1 MKLIAEIAWHHDGD
15 FPFLKSLVKSI
26 CIKTNCDYVKFHI
39 TLDLDEYLHKDHSI
53 YKWAKKRI
61 FSESQWNEIFEITFK
76 LGKKIMLLLN
86 DKKAIDFGMKYDPEV
101 VEIHSV
107 CLNDIF
113 LLKHLKNKIR
123 TKNTN
128 VVFGVGGTD
137 IHELDH
143 AINFLDYSNVTLM
156 HGFQN
161 YPTKIEY
168 INFNKVKKLMTLYPN
183 YKHGYAD
190 HTSWNHKNNTT
201 ITLIGASLGMDFI
214 EKHVTILPGIER
226 TDFEAAIS
234 IQNFNE
240 IEKNLKI
247 LKKSYGDGSLKMN
260 KGEMSYS
267 VFGPM
272 KKAAILKRDIKR
284 GEIFKIKDIVFKRTS
299 QISDLSQLE
308 AINLNGFKIKK
319 GVKRGET
326 LKKNN
331 F

>member
-1 MKLIAEIAWHHDGD
+1 
-15 FPFLKSLVKSI
+15 
-26 CIKTNCDYVKFHI
+26 
-39 TLDLDEYLHKDHSI
+39 
-53 YKWAKKRI
+53 
-61 FSESQWNEIFEITFK
+61 
-76 LGKKIMLLLN
+76 
-86 DKKAIDFGMKYDPEV
+86 
-101 VEIHSV
+101 
-107 CLNDIF
+107 
-113 LLKHLKNKIR
+113 
-123 TKNTN
+123 
-128 VVFGVGGTD
+128 
-137 IHELDH
+137 
-143 AINFLDYSNVTLM
+143 
-156 HGFQN
+156 
-161 YPTKIEY
+161 
-168 INFNKVKKLMTLYPN
+168 
-183 YKHGYAD
+183 
-190 HTSWNHKNNTT
+190 
-201 ITLIGASLGMDFI
+201 MDFI

-326 LKKNN
+326 LNKNN